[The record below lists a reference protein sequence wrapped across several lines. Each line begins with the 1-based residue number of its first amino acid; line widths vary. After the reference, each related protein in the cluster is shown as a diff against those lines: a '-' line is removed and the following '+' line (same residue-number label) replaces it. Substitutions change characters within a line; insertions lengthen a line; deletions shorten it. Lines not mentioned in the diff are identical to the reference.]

1 MLNKRLGILAV
12 ATALAITGCSS
23 PGSDTASETNTADAI
38 NSPVTVEEVAA
49 LGDITLDVWG
59 DAGEERTMK
68 LLIPQYEAMY
78 PNVKVNLTLKGFDD
92 LMKTVV
98 PALAGDPAP
107 DVVQGNQGY
116 AVDGALIKGGLIRK
130 LTDVSKA
137 YNWADSF
144 NSDDFGQ
151 FSWSEDG
158 SQYGAGELYGMSWV
172 GEFVGIFYNKAKLAK
187 LGIALPKTF
196 DEFAAALEKA
206 KKAGETPIVLGNSD
220 KWPATHVF
228 GLIQGAFTPAAETK
242 DFITGQPGSSF
253 VSSTNETALN
263 TLRDWI
269 KKGYF
274 TKGFDGV
281 SADDA
286 TAKFAA
292 GEGLFYM
299 GGTWFGETIGKG
311 LGKDAGFI
319 ANPPGASGKHVATG
333 SYGLGWHIS
342 SKTDALPASVAFVA
356 MLMDPAFAPKL
367 ASLDRIPS
375 ATATLEAS
383 SPLLKD
389 MQEAGK
395 SMFKDA
401 GLTFYVDWATDT
413 MYDVYT
419 AKLQEFMAGRIK
431 APEMMKAVQDN
442 WETFQ
447 KSRSK

>member
-1 MLNKRLGILAV
+1 MLNKKLGILVA
-12 ATALAITGCSS
+12 ATALLITGCSS
-23 PGSDTASETNTADAI
+23 PGSDSGGGANTADAI
-38 NSPVTVEEVAA
+38 NSPVTVEEVAE
-49 LGDITLDVWG
+49 LGDITLDVWA
-59 DAGEERTMK
+59 DAGEEKTMK
-68 LLIPQYEAMY
+68 ILVPKYEAMY

-116 AVDGALIKGGLIRK
+116 GVDGALVKGGLIRK

-137 YNWADSF
+137 YSWDTAYNP
-144 NSDDFGQ
+144 DDFGQ

-158 SQYGAGELYGMSWV
+158 SQYGTGELYGMSPV
-172 GEFVGIFYNKAKLAK
+172 GEFVGIFYNKAKLTK
-187 LGIALPKTF
+187 LGIALPTTF
-196 DEFAAALEKA
+196 DEFTAALEKA

-228 GLIQGAFTPAAETK
+228 GLVQGAFTPASETK
-242 DFITGQPGSSF
+242 DLITGKSGSSF

-263 TLRDWI
+263 TMRDWI
-269 KKGYF
+269 TKGYF

-292 GEGLFYM
+292 GTGVFYM
-299 GGTWFGETIGKG
+299 GGTWFGGTIGTG
-311 LGKDAGFI
+311 LGADAGFI
-319 ANPPGASGKHVATG
+319 ANPPGASGKHVGTG

-342 SKTDALPASVAFVA
+342 SKTDALAASVAFVA
-356 MLMDPAFAPKL
+356 MLMDTEFAASL

-375 ATATLEAS
+375 ANAPLEAS

-389 MQEAGK
+389 MQDAGK
-395 SMFKDA
+395 KMFKDA
-401 GLTFYVDWATDT
+401 GLTFYLDWSTDT

-431 APEMMKAVQDN
+431 AADMMSAVQDN
-442 WETFQ
+442 WDAFQ
-447 KSRSK
+447 KSRS

>member
-1 MLNKRLGILAV
+1 
-12 ATALAITGCSS
+12 
-23 PGSDTASETNTADAI
+23 
-38 NSPVTVEEVAA
+38 
-49 LGDITLDVWG
+49 
-59 DAGEERTMK
+59 
-68 LLIPQYEAMY
+68 
-78 PNVKVNLTLKGFDD
+78 
-92 LMKTVV
+92 MKTVV